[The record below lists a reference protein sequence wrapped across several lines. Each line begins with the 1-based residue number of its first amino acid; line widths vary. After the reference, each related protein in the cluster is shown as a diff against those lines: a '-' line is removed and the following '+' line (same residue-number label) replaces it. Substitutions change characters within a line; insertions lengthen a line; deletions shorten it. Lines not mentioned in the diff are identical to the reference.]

1 MDDNKPQDDE
11 NERPRELKP
20 RSTWPPLTGV
30 NTGSY
35 RSRPPDKSPPE
46 DGARTIL
53 SSERERDA
61 EADPATERERRIEL
75 ARTARL
81 EKQRHLDRWKIRRA
95 RVRAV
100 ASTRRVRAAAFV
112 VVVAVSA
119 LAALHALS
127 ADSPSAVS
135 GHLNQIG
142 AISFTA
148 GAQRDG
154 GISPVCGCLIPPV
167 DAWRGVAFASRSLTL
182 SRSGPAPFTT
192 WFISSPEPASIR
204 FFGALKRLDVDVVHL
219 RLHGREFQS
228 RWMLHPESLHRHG
241 TVIDRRVVRHQFL
254 NLITSGELHVSL
266 LGPAPIAAWIP
277 FPGSRVTIDET
288 TSPFPDDPS
297 TPRLTERYPKSI
309 GDAARTQAE
318 RAQQYP
324 LGDFLGPD
332 VVLWSDDPGA
342 RVFGG
347 TPAIPQARQP
357 GGVGDVITAMRVRRS
372 VFSTRIAVLP
382 LQRDA
387 FRGFTEDLRQHPSEA
402 RRNVGFIEDSDGG
415 AVDVFVHEPLASKE
429 YIAIRKRLARHP
441 VTTTTAYEDITIDDA
456 AGNRTRQKG
465 PVRQTQ
471 RYPPIPANAGLNL
484 FGPMPELTLKDARG
498 TLVFGDRSVDL
509 GAPSLVELRRIE
521 AMRRIGPDA
530 TIPLPLSAARH
541 RADLQFTGVSE
552 VAVNGENETSY
563 ARRRK
568 SLLEALSFIVGVGAA
583 LFAMLSVIQAF
594 RRQPAS
600 A

>member
-1 MDDNKPQDDE
+1 MDDNEPQDE
-11 NERPRELKP
+11 EGTPREPKP
-20 RSTWPPLTGV
+20 RSPWPPLTSV

-35 RSRPPDKSPPE
+35 RSRPPDRIRPQ
-46 DGARTIL
+46 DV
-53 SSERERDA
+53 ERAAPASHGERD
-61 EADPATERERRIEL
+61 ERADPADRARRIEL

-81 EKQRHLDRWKIRRA
+81 EKQRHLDRWKRRRA
-95 RVRAV
+95 RVRAI
-100 ASTRRVRAAAFV
+100 SSKRRVRAAAFV
-112 VVVAVSA
+112 LAVAICA
-119 LAALHALS
+119 FAALQALS
-127 ADSPSAVS
+127 ADSPAPLS

-148 GAQRDG
+148 GAQSDG
-154 GISPVCGCLIPPV
+154 GISPVCGCLIPPL
-167 DAWRGVAFASRSLTL
+167 DAWRGVTFASRSLTL
-182 SRSGPAPFTT
+182 SRTGPAPFTT
-192 WFISSPEPASIR
+192 WFLSSPEPASIR
-204 FFGALKRLDVDVVHL
+204 FFGGLKQLDVDVVRL
-219 RLHGREFQS
+219 RLRGREFQS
-228 RWMLHPESLHRHG
+228 RWMLHPRSLRRHG
-241 TVIDRRVVRHQFL
+241 TVIERRVVRHEFL
-254 NLITSGELHVSL
+254 NLITSGELHVAL

-277 FPGSRVTIDET
+277 FPGSRVTLDQT

-297 TPRLTERYPKSI
+297 TPRLTEHYPKTI
-309 GDAARTQAE
+309 GDAARTEAE

-332 VVLWSDDPGA
+332 VVVWSDDPGA

-347 TPAIPQARQP
+347 APATPRAREP
-357 GGVGDVITAMRVRRS
+357 GGVGDVITAMRVRGS
-372 VFSTRIAVLP
+372 VFSTRIAALP

-387 FRGFTEDLRQHPSEA
+387 FRAFTEQLRQHPSEA

-415 AVDVFVHEPLASKE
+415 AVEVFVHQPLASKE
-429 YIAIRKRLARHP
+429 YIAIRKRFARHP
-441 VTTTTAYEDITIDDA
+441 VTTTTAHEDVTIVDDA
-456 AGNRTRQKG
+456 TGERTPQKG
-465 PVRQTQ
+465 PVKQTQ

-509 GAPSLVELRRIE
+509 GAPSVVELKRIE

-530 TIPLPLSAARH
+530 TIPLPLSASRH

-568 SLLEALSFIVGVGAA
+568 SQLEALSFVAGVGAA
-583 LFAMLSVIQAF
+583 LFAMFSVIQAF
-594 RRQPAS
+594 RREPA
-600 A
+600 